1 MFLINSN
8 LLNLNSY
15 FLAKFILITSSVILL
30 LSETAKIDFII
41 FLSLFSFLFEI
52 LKKYDIV
59 PEDDSYS
66 NMPEILLPK
75 YRIMVL

>member
-59 PEDDSYS
+59 PKDDSYS
-66 NMPEILLPK
+66 NMPENLLPK
-75 YRIMVL
+75 YKIMVL